1 MTPNLCRGKY
11 ENMKIFML
19 GGICCLYKILQLNR
33 KLHIKKYEKRKG
45 IHFHKHLDN
54 FLVLL
59 NLLYLQANFEKKK
72 KLYFGPKI
80 YIKIYIV

>member
-1 MTPNLCRGKY
+1 
-11 ENMKIFML
+11 ML

-72 KLYFGPKI
+72 AIFWAENI
-80 YIKIYIV
+80 YQNIHCLDKT